1 MKWEKDLR
9 LPFSCLLIDL
19 CREAQQKE
27 ERMLKDKILVA
38 DDEKSMR
45 EFLDIMLKKEGY
57 KVALASNGEEV
68 LKLIEKDIFDLA
80 LVDIRMPKLDGISA
94 LKRIKSFSPETI
106 VIIITA
112 YASADTAIKAMKEG
126 AYDYITKPFKIEEI
140 KLIIKN
146 ALEKKQLQTENIL
159 LKQVVRD
166 RYHFENIIGQSS
178 KMLELYDL
186 MEKVAPTK
194 TNILITGES
203 GTGKELVA
211 KAIHYN
217 SPRKDKPF
225 VTLNCGAIPESLI
238 ESELFGHMKGAFT
251 DAITTKKGLF
261 EVADE
266 GTIFLD
272 EISELPLMMQ
282 VKLLRVLQDKEFK
295 RVGGTEDIRVD
306 VRIISATNKDLEVAV
321 REKQFREDLFYRLNV
336 IQIKLPTLRERK
348 EDIAALTKHFLKRY
362 AEDLGKPITGISPEA
377 LRILVQY
384 DYPGNVRELQNIIER
399 AVALET
405 AQELTPQNLTSYLDD
420 QLPQKKGALHLDLPS
435 EGIDLEKVVE
445 DLERTLLLKALD
457 RTKGIKKKAAD
468 LLHINFRSMRYRLE
482 KYGLNDTEES

>member
-1 MKWEKDLR
+1 M
-9 LPFSCLLIDL
+9 F
-19 CREAQQKE
+19 KE
-27 ERMLKDKILVA
+27 KILVA
-38 DDEKSMR
+38 DDEQSMR

-57 KVALASNGEEV
+57 RVSLASHGEEV
-68 LKLIEKDIFDLA
+68 LKLAERDIFDLI
-80 LVDIRMPKLDGISA
+80 LMDIRMPKLDGISV
-94 LKRIKSFSPETI
+94 LKKVKTLSPETI
-106 VIIITA
+106 VIMITA

-126 AYDYITKPFKIEEI
+126 AYDYVTKPFKVDEI

-146 ALEKKQLQTENIL
+146 ALEKKNLQKENIL

-166 RYHFENIIGQSS
+166 RYHFNNIIGQCPN
-178 KMLELYDL
+178 MLALYDL
-186 MEKVAPTK
+186 LEKVAPTK

-251 DAITTKKGLF
+251 DAIATKKGLF
-261 EVADE
+261 EMADE

-272 EISELPLMMQ
+272 EISELPLLMQ

-306 VRIISATNKDLEVAV
+306 VRIISATNKDLEEAV
-321 REKQFREDLFYRLNV
+321 REKRFREDLYYRLNV
-336 IQIKLPTLRERK
+336 IQIKLPPLRERR
-348 EDIAALTKHFLKRY
+348 EDISLLAMHFLKRY
-362 AEDLGKPITGISPEA
+362 TEELSKNIVGISPES
-377 LRILVQY
+377 LRILLNY
-384 DYPGNVRELQNIIER
+384 DFPGNVRELQNIIER
-399 AVALET
+399 AVALENT
-405 AQELTPQNLTSYLDD
+405 PELTPQNLSSYLE
-420 QLPQKKGALHLDLPS
+420 QQPLLKKNPFDLEIPN

-445 DLERTLLLKALD
+445 ELERSLLVKALD

-482 KYGLNDTEES
+482 KYGLNQGADS

>member
-1 MKWEKDLR
+1 M
-9 LPFSCLLIDL
+9 I
-19 CREAQQKE
+19 
-27 ERMLKDKILVA
+27 KDKILVA
-38 DDEKSMR
+38 DDEQSMR

-57 KVALASNGEEV
+57 KVSLASNGEEV
-68 LKLIEKDIFDLA
+68 VKLIDNDLFDLV
-80 LVDIRMPKLDGISA
+80 LLDIRMPKLDGLSA
-94 LKRIKSFSPETI
+94 LKRIKAIAPETI
-106 VIIITA
+106 VIMITA

-126 AYDYITKPFKIEEI
+126 AYDYITKPFKVEEI

-146 ALEKKQLQTENIL
+146 ALEKKNLQKENIL

-166 RYHFENIIGQSS
+166 RYHFGNIIGQSP
-178 KMLELYDL
+178 KMMVLYDL
-186 MEKVAPTK
+186 LEKVSPTK
-194 TNILITGES
+194 TNILIAGES

-217 SPRKDKPF
+217 SPRKEKPF

-251 DAITTKKGLF
+251 DAIATRKGLF

-272 EISELPLMMQ
+272 EISELPLLMQ

-306 VRIISATNKDLEVAV
+306 VRIISATNKDLEEAV
-321 REKQFREDLFYRLNV
+321 KEKRFREDLFYRLNV
-336 IQIKLPTLRERK
+336 IQIKLPPLRDRK
-348 EDIAALTKHFLKRY
+348 EDVQILASHFLKKY
-362 AEDLGKPITGISPEA
+362 TEELNKNILKISPEA
-377 LRILVQY
+377 LQILLDY
-384 DYPGNVRELQNIIER
+384 EYPGNVRELQNIIER
-399 AVALET
+399 AVALESH
-405 AQELTPQNLTSYLDD
+405 QELTAHNLSSYLNE
-420 QLPQKKGALHLDLPS
+420 QPLMRKGPIDIDIPN
-435 EGIDLEKVVE
+435 EGVDLEKMVE

-457 RTKGIKKKAAD
+457 KTKGIKKKAAE

-482 KYGLNDTEES
+482 KYGLNHEADSEPG

>member
-1 MKWEKDLR
+1 M
-9 LPFSCLLIDL
+9 F
-19 CREAQQKE
+19 
-27 ERMLKDKILVA
+27 KDKILVA

-45 EFLDIMLKKEGY
+45 EFLEIMLKKEGY
-57 KVALASNGEEV
+57 KVTLASNGEEV
-68 LKLIEKDIFDLA
+68 MKLIEKDIFDLA
-80 LVDIRMPKLDGISA
+80 LVDIRMPRQDGISV
-94 LKRIKSFSPETI
+94 LKKIKSISPETVVI
-106 VIIITA
+106 VMTA

-126 AYDYITKPFKIEEI
+126 AYDYITKPFKIDEI
-140 KLIIKN
+140 KLIIQN
-146 ALEKKQLQTENIL
+146 ALEKKHLQKENLL

-186 MEKVAPTK
+186 LEKVAPTK

-238 ESELFGHMKGAFT
+238 ESELFGHMRGAFT
-251 DAITTKKGLF
+251 DAISTKKGLF

-282 VKLLRVLQDKEFK
+282 VKLLRVLQDREFK

-306 VRIISATNKDLEVAV
+306 VRILSATNKDLEGAV

-336 IQIKLPTLRERK
+336 IQIRIPSLRERK
-348 EDIAALTKHFLKRY
+348 EDIPLLTSHFLKRY
-362 AEDLGKPITGISPEA
+362 SEELGKQISQISPEA
-377 LRILVQY
+377 LRVLVQY

-399 AVALET
+399 AMALET
-405 AQELTPQNLTSYLDD
+405 SQELTAPNLSSYIEE
-420 QLPQKKGALHLDLPS
+420 QLPIKKRPIDLEIPS
-435 EGIDLEKVVE
+435 EGVDLEKIVE
-445 DLERTLLLKALD
+445 DVERTLLLKALD
-457 RTKGIKKKAAD
+457 RTKGIKKKAAE

-482 KYGLNDTEES
+482 KYGLNHSDES

>member
-1 MKWEKDLR
+1 M
-9 LPFSCLLIDL
+9 I
-19 CREAQQKE
+19 
-27 ERMLKDKILVA
+27 KDKILVA
-38 DDEKSMR
+38 DDEQSMR
-45 EFLDIMLKKEGY
+45 EFLDIMLKKEEY
-57 KVALASNGEEV
+57 KVSLASNGEEV
-68 LKLIEKDIFDLA
+68 VKLIDNDLFDLV
-80 LVDIRMPKLDGISA
+80 LLDIRMPKLDGISA
-94 LKRIKSFSPETI
+94 LKKIKAIAPETI
-106 VIIITA
+106 VIMITA

-146 ALEKKQLQTENIL
+146 ALEKKNLQKENIL
-159 LKQVVRD
+159 LKRVVRD
-166 RYHFENIIGQSS
+166 RYHFGNIIGQSP
-178 KMLELYDL
+178 KMVVLYDL
-186 MEKVAPTK
+186 LEKVSPTK

-217 SPRKDKPF
+217 SPRKEKPF

-251 DAITTKKGLF
+251 DAIATKKGLF

-272 EISELPLMMQ
+272 EISELPLLMQ

-306 VRIISATNKDLEVAV
+306 VRIISATNKDLEEGVK
-321 REKQFREDLFYRLNV
+321 EKRFREDLFYRLNV
-336 IQIKLPTLRERK
+336 IQIKLPPLRDRK
-348 EDIAALTKHFLKRY
+348 EDVQILANHFLKKY
-362 AEDLGKPITGISPEA
+362 SEELNKNIAKISPEA
-377 LRILVQY
+377 LPILLNY
-384 DYPGNVRELQNIIER
+384 EYPGNVRELQNIIER
-399 AVALET
+399 AVALESN
-405 AQELTPQNLTSYLDD
+405 QELTAHNLSSYLNE
-420 QLPQKKGALHLDLPS
+420 QPLLRKGPIDIEIPN
-435 EGIDLEKVVE
+435 EGIDLEKMVE

-457 RTKGIKKKAAD
+457 KTKGIKKKAAE

-482 KYGLNDTEES
+482 KYGLNHGVDSELG

>member
-1 MKWEKDLR
+1 M
-9 LPFSCLLIDL
+9 I
-19 CREAQQKE
+19 
-27 ERMLKDKILVA
+27 KDKILVA
-38 DDEKSMR
+38 DDEQSMR

-57 KVALASNGEEV
+57 KVSLASNGEEV
-68 LKLIEKDIFDLA
+68 SKLVENDLFDLV
-80 LVDIRMPKLDGISA
+80 LLDIRMPKLDGISA
-94 LKRIKSFSPETI
+94 LKKIKAHTPETT
-106 VIIITA
+106 VIMITA

-126 AYDYITKPFKIEEI
+126 AYDYITKPFKVEEI

-146 ALEKKQLQTENIL
+146 ALEKKNLQKENIL
-159 LKQVVRD
+159 LKQAVRD
-166 RYHFENIIGQSS
+166 RFHFGNIIGQSP
-178 KMLELYDL
+178 KMVVLYDL
-186 MEKVAPTK
+186 LEKVSPTK

-217 SPRKDKPF
+217 SPRKEKPF

-251 DAITTKKGLF
+251 DAIATKKGLF

-272 EISELPLMMQ
+272 EISELPLLMQ

-306 VRIISATNKDLEVAV
+306 VRIIAATNKELEEAV
-321 REKQFREDLFYRLNV
+321 KEKRFREDLFYRLNV
-336 IQIKLPTLRERK
+336 IQIKLPPLRDRR
-348 EDIAALTKHFLKRY
+348 EDIQILANHFLKKY
-362 AEDLGKPITGISPEA
+362 SQELSKSISKISPEA
-377 LRILVQY
+377 LQILLNY
-384 DYPGNVRELQNIIER
+384 EYPGNVRELQNIIER
-399 AVALET
+399 AVALEGSSDLT
-405 AQELTPQNLTSYLDD
+405 AHNLSSYLSE
-420 QLPQKKGALHLDLPS
+420 QPLLKKGPIDIEIPND
-435 EGIDLEKVVE
+435 GIDLEKMVE

-457 RTKGIKKKAAD
+457 KTKGIKKKAAE

-482 KYGLNDTEES
+482 KYGLNHGSDSDLA

>member
-1 MKWEKDLR
+1 MV
-9 LPFSCLLIDL
+9 
-19 CREAQQKE
+19 
-27 ERMLKDKILVA
+27 KDKILVA

-57 KVALASNGEEV
+57 KVTLASNGEEV
-68 LKLIEKDIFDLA
+68 MKLIDKDIFDLA
-80 LVDIRMPKLDGISA
+80 LVDIRMPKQDGLSV
-94 LKRIKSFSPETI
+94 LKKIKSVSPETV
-106 VIIITA
+106 VIMITA

-140 KLIIKN
+140 KLIIQN
-146 ALEKKQLQTENIL
+146 ALEKKHLEKENLL

-166 RYHFENIIGQSS
+166 RYHFGNIIGQSS
-178 KMLELYDL
+178 KMIELYDL
-186 MEKVAPTK
+186 LEKVAPTK

-217 SPRKDKPF
+217 SPRRDKPF

-251 DAITTKKGLF
+251 DAINTKKGLF

-282 VKLLRVLQDKEFK
+282 VKLLRVLQDREFK

-306 VRIISATNKDLEVAV
+306 VRIISATNKDLEEGV
-321 REKQFREDLFYRLNV
+321 RAKQFREDLFYRLNV
-336 IQIKLPTLRERK
+336 IQIKIPSLRDRK
-348 EDIAALTKHFLKRY
+348 EDIPLLASHFLKKY
-362 AEDLGKPITGISPEA
+362 SEELGKQITQISPEA
-377 LRILVQY
+377 LRVLVQY

-405 AQELTPQNLTSYLDD
+405 SRELTVQNLSSYIEE
-420 QLPQKKGALHLDLPS
+420 QVPFKRKPIDLEIPN
-435 EGIDLEKVVE
+435 EGIDLEKIVE
-445 DLERTLLLKALD
+445 DVERTLLLKALD
-457 RTKGIKKKAAD
+457 RTQGIKKKAAE

-482 KYGLNDTEES
+482 KYGLNNAEES

>member
-1 MKWEKDLR
+1 M
-9 LPFSCLLIDL
+9 F
-19 CREAQQKE
+19 
-27 ERMLKDKILVA
+27 KDKILVA

-45 EFLDIMLKKEGY
+45 ELLDIMLKKEGY
-57 KVALASNGEEV
+57 KITLASNGEEV
-68 LKLIEKDIFDLA
+68 MKLIEKDIFDLA
-80 LVDIRMPKLDGISA
+80 LVDIRMPRQDGISV
-94 LKRIKSFSPETI
+94 LKRIKTVSPETI
-106 VIIITA
+106 VIMMTA

-126 AYDYITKPFKIEEI
+126 AYDYITKPFKIDEI
-140 KLIIKN
+140 KIIIQN
-146 ALEKKQLQTENIL
+146 ALEKKHLENENLL
-159 LKQVVRD
+159 LKKVVRD
-166 RYHFENIIGQSS
+166 RYHFENIIGQGS

-266 GTIFLD
+266 GTLFLD

-282 VKLLRVLQDKEFK
+282 VKLLRVLQDREFK

-306 VRIISATNKDLEVAV
+306 VRIISATNKDLEEAV
-321 REKQFREDLFYRLNV
+321 RAKQFREDLFYRLNV

-348 EDIAALTKHFLKRY
+348 EDIPSLAGHFLNRY
-362 AEDLGKPITGISPEA
+362 AEELGKQISQISPDA
-377 LRILVQY
+377 LRILIQY
-384 DYPGNVRELQNIIER
+384 DYPGNVIELQNIIER
-399 AVALET
+399 AVALENS
-405 AQELTPQNLTSYLDD
+405 QELTPSNLSSYLEE
-420 QLPQKKGALHLDLPS
+420 QSLNLNKRKGFDLEIPN
-435 EGIDLEKVVE
+435 EGIDLEKIVE
-445 DLERTLLLKALD
+445 DIERTLLVKALD
-457 RTKGIKKKAAD
+457 RTKGIKKKAAE

-482 KYGLNDTEES
+482 KYGLNHTDEP

>member
-1 MKWEKDLR
+1 M
-9 LPFSCLLIDL
+9 I
-19 CREAQQKE
+19 
-27 ERMLKDKILVA
+27 KDKILVA
-38 DDEKSMR
+38 DDEQSMR

-57 KVALASNGEEV
+57 KVSLASNGEEV
-68 LKLIEKDIFDLA
+68 VKLVDNDLFDLV
-80 LVDIRMPKLDGISA
+80 LLDIRMPKLDGISA
-94 LKRIKSFSPETI
+94 LKKIKANAPETI
-106 VIIITA
+106 VIMITA

-126 AYDYITKPFKIEEI
+126 AYDYITKPFKVEEI

-146 ALEKKQLQTENIL
+146 ALEKKNLQKENIL

-166 RYHFENIIGQSS
+166 RYHFGNIIGQSP
-178 KMLELYDL
+178 KMMVLYDL
-186 MEKVAPTK
+186 LEKVSPTK
-194 TNILITGES
+194 TNILIAGES

-217 SPRKDKPF
+217 GPRKEKPF

-251 DAITTKKGLF
+251 DAIATKKGLF

-272 EISELPLMMQ
+272 EISELPLLMQ

-306 VRIISATNKDLEVAV
+306 VRIISATNKDLEEGVK
-321 REKQFREDLFYRLNV
+321 EKRFREDLFYRLNV
-336 IQIKLPTLRERK
+336 IQIKLPPLRDRK
-348 EDIAALTKHFLKRY
+348 EDIQILANHFLKKY
-362 AEDLGKPITGISPEA
+362 SEELSKNILKITPEA
-377 LRILVQY
+377 LQILLNY

-399 AVALET
+399 AVALEGS
-405 AQELTPQNLTSYLDD
+405 QELTSHNLSSYLSE
-420 QLPQKKGALHLDLPS
+420 QPLLKKGPIDIEIPS
-435 EGIDLEKVVE
+435 EGIDLEKMVG

-457 RTKGIKKKAAD
+457 KTKGIKKKAAE

-482 KYGLNDTEES
+482 KYGLNHGVDSELS

>member
-1 MKWEKDLR
+1 M
-9 LPFSCLLIDL
+9 I
-19 CREAQQKE
+19 
-27 ERMLKDKILVA
+27 KDKILVA
-38 DDEKSMR
+38 DDEQSMR
-45 EFLDIMLKKEGY
+45 EFLDIMLKKEEY
-57 KVALASNGEEV
+57 KVSLASNGEEV
-68 LKLIEKDIFDLA
+68 VKLIDNDLFDLV
-80 LVDIRMPKLDGISA
+80 LLDIRMPKLDGISA
-94 LKRIKSFSPETI
+94 LKKIKAIAPETI
-106 VIIITA
+106 VIMITA

-146 ALEKKQLQTENIL
+146 ALEKKNLQKENIL

-166 RYHFENIIGQSS
+166 RYHFGNIIGQSP
-178 KMLELYDL
+178 KMVVLYDL
-186 MEKVAPTK
+186 LEKVSPTK

-217 SPRKDKPF
+217 SPRKEKPF

-251 DAITTKKGLF
+251 DAIATKKGLF

-272 EISELPLMMQ
+272 EISELPLLMQ

-306 VRIISATNKDLEVAV
+306 VRIISATNKDLEEGVK
-321 REKQFREDLFYRLNV
+321 EKRFREDLFYRLNV
-336 IQIKLPTLRERK
+336 IQIKLPPLRDRK
-348 EDIAALTKHFLKRY
+348 EDVQILANHFLKKY
-362 AEDLGKPITGISPEA
+362 SEELNKNIAKISPEA
-377 LRILVQY
+377 LPILLNY
-384 DYPGNVRELQNIIER
+384 EYPGNVRELQNIIER
-399 AVALET
+399 AVALESN
-405 AQELTPQNLTSYLDD
+405 QELTAHNLSSYLNE
-420 QLPQKKGALHLDLPS
+420 QPLLRKGPIDIEIPN
-435 EGIDLEKVVE
+435 EGIDLEKMVE

-457 RTKGIKKKAAD
+457 KTKGIKKKAAE

-482 KYGLNDTEES
+482 KYGLNHGVDSELG